1 MRIAALK
8 EFISA
13 SNHIFF
19 SLNLECNRGAKSP
32 TEKCPVQIAD
42 LVLLHNVIV
51 EAINKPA
58 NEINDKYDFWNAA
71 RQLKAPYL
79 KYCNLYQNRVRVA
92 LADYR
97 VIPDEE
103 QGSTSAKIKGMVLE
117 WKSRKTLAKQ
127 EMGEMTLELQFLE
140 HHKKQYLELSADF
153 ANNSFMPQSKT
164 ALENFK
170 ELVLLD
176 LKILMGADIAWQRPG
191 RQPDHP
197 AELAVAALSPGGT
210 EDDRSGTSSDE
221 AAADNKAAP
230 SQSSAKDAPAPVS
243 AAPDPTNFLT
253 WTPQNWETVAF
264 DQIRFPADQSP
275 FKTRAYFAVA
285 LLFLHKVALRVKHS
299 TVWTELTEAWKAIFG
314 SPLSKESLVQPP
326 AGGSYA
332 FSDEEQQWCEQT
344 LRYFGAGGRAPSP
357 PAREGAVG
365 RRTSGRRPAQV
376 KAANPPAAD
385 GGSLA
390 NAGGARKAAA
400 AAAAAVPV
408 TPSR

>member
-1 MRIAALK
+1 LRKLTEETSTLQSYAEQGFGEWIRRIVVRIAALK

-197 AELAVAALSPGGT
+197 AELAVAALSPAGN

-230 SQSSAKDAPAPVS
+230 SQSSAKNAPAP
-243 AAPDPTNFLT
+243 APDPTNFLT

-314 SPLSKESLVQPP
+314 SPLSKGSLVQPP
-326 AGGSYA
+326 A
-332 FSDEEQQWCEQT
+332 
-344 LRYFGAGGRAPSP
+344 
-357 PAREGAVG
+357 
-365 RRTSGRRPAQV
+365 
-376 KAANPPAAD
+376 
-385 GGSLA
+385 
-390 NAGGARKAAA
+390 
-400 AAAAAVPV
+400 
-408 TPSR
+408 